1 MRRAP
6 AVSYSAIR
14 SRWQGRFIALMSVVA
29 LGLLGAFVFEQAE
42 IDVRT
47 VAMASTSLAVGAFA
61 LHVWQKSPYGTLH
74 WDGQHWFW
82 SGFEVHR
89 PCRLALLL
97 DFQRVVVVSVVGD
110 DKRVT
115 WLWLEASRG
124 NPAWLPLRR
133 AIVARQ
139 TEAAGERELPDSADQ
154 APVP

>member
-6 AVSYSAIR
+6 AVSYSVIR
-14 SRWQGRFIALMSVVA
+14 SRWQGRFIVLISVLA
-29 LGLLGAFVFEQAE
+29 LGLFGAFVFAQAE

-47 VAMASTSLAVGAFA
+47 VAIAGSSLAVGALA
-61 LHVWQKSPYGTLH
+61 LHAWQKSPQGILH

-97 DFQRVVVVSVVGD
+97 DFQRVVVVSVAGD
-110 DKRVT
+110 DNRAT

-124 NPAWLPLRR
+124 NSAWLPLRR

-139 TEAAGERELPDSADQ
+139 TDASGARELSDSVDQ
-154 APVP
+154 AHVP